1 MLSAY
6 LYVHE
11 HVVGS
16 LKGNNMGIVHL
27 GSEGRRV
34 GLVVAVSM
42 KCVES
47 SNNHCTF
54 DFSSRR
60 LCQVQDVWPTQM
72 KTERIRRH
80 QDVVVSD
87 NFQPHEF
94 VLCCHDGVLVADI
107 NYEKGPDCLAE
118 QTTN

>member
-16 LKGNNMGIVHL
+16 LKGNNIGIVDL

-54 DFSSRR
+54 DFSLRR
-60 LCQVQDVWPTQM
+60 LCQVQDVWTTRMKVQVKNPKAPITSKQTNSYFVATTPFSLPT
-72 KTERIRRH
+72 
-80 QDVVVSD
+80 
-87 NFQPHEF
+87 
-94 VLCCHDGVLVADI
+94 
-107 NYEKGPDCLAE
+107 
-118 QTTN
+118 